1 MARERVNKF
10 SAESFI
16 NSIGQTLNPGD
27 KVVAV
32 TTGYNHKVRVF
43 EGVFEGVYRGPS
55 YSGDKNQVNGTRVG
69 QVPVTR
75 NERVYSETGA
85 HEETDF
91 KPKLVNGRFAGYET
105 FKTGRRYD
113 LVPKTRYRVSSLHR
127 NRVFKIDTAL
137 TKVTI

>member
-1 MARERVNKF
+1 MARERVNTF
-10 SAESFI
+10 SAEPFT

-32 TTGYNHKVRVF
+32 TTGYGHRVSVF
-43 EGVFEGVYRGPS
+43 EGVFEGVYRGND
-55 YSGDKNQVNGTRVG
+55 YNKGKITGTRVG
-69 QVPVTR
+69 QVPVTY
-75 NERVYSETGA
+75 NERVFSDTGA

-91 KPKLVNGRFAGYET
+91 IRKLVNGRFAGYET

-113 LVPKTRYRVSSLHR
+113 LIPNTKYRKSSLQR